1 MSVQTNKQLS
11 DMKEDL
17 YFVWAS
23 SPLGGGYLHLEGNK
37 RIWGDFSDKQL
48 FTKEEVDE
56 ILPKIS
62 RPFDWKCYDLK
73 HNLYKEK

>member
-1 MSVQTNKQLS
+1 
-11 DMKEDL
+11 MKEEL
-17 YFVWAS
+17 YFVWAT
-23 SPLGGGYLHLEGNK
+23 SPLGGGYLHLEGSK

-62 RPFDWKCYDLK
+62 RPFNWKCYNLK
-73 HNLYKEK
+73 HTLYKER